1 MEILTLLTQR
11 QGTAGAWK
19 KVIRSSY
26 KQRTQSTIGRTK
38 RWDEANKAK
47 ESSISREEL
56 LIFSNNASRKFD
68 RSLSQREDTSE
79 KSQLR
84 KSKSMVDLSRH
95 KNIVEVITSL
105 EI

>member
-1 MEILTLLTQR
+1 MEILTVLTQR
-11 QGTAGAWK
+11 QGSAGAWK

-38 RWDEANKAK
+38 RWEEANKAK

-56 LIFSNNASRKFD
+56 HIFSNNASRKFD
-68 RSLSQREDTSE
+68 RSVSQKESTSE
-79 KSQLR
+79 KTQLR

-95 KNIVEVITSL
+95 KSVVEVITSL
-105 EI
+105 KI